1 MRTSKKP
8 SKISKT
14 GPKQPQKVPNR
25 QKEDFQKRIQ
35 PWPTFFKVLW
45 EIQRLLD
52 SLHIRVPDWT
62 NQRRLR
68 RQNIKINALYTS
80 RSEQAP
86 VSVFHPRNENIKI
99 DSVFVQ
105 GGVDPMIQG
114 GSSNFNILLSPLK
127 ITLMTVLGHFWHSWR
142 LLWSLYCLWSVL

>member
-1 MRTSKKP
+1 MRTSKKNVKNVQKWP
-8 SKISKT
+8 QTASKS
-14 GPKQPQKVPNR
+14 PKPPKGG
-25 QKEDFQKRIQ
+25 FQKRIQ

-86 VSVFHPRNENIKI
+86 VSVFHPRNKNIKI
-99 DSVFVQ
+99 DSVFGQ
-105 GGVDPMIQG
+105 GGVDTMIQG
-114 GSSNFNILLSPLK
+114 GSSNFKILLSPLK

>member
-1 MRTSKKP
+1 M
-8 SKISKT
+8 SKT
-14 GPKQPQKVPNR
+14 GPKQPQKVP
-25 QKEDFQKRIQ
+25 KENTALTHFFQGFVRDSK
-35 PWPTFFKVLW
+35 TSG
-45 EIQRLLD
+45 LLTYQG
-52 SLHIRVPDWT
+52 T

-68 RQNIKINALYTS
+68 RQNIKINALYIS
-80 RSEQAP
+80 RSEQAL

-127 ITLMTVLGHFWHSWR
+127 ITLMTVLGH
-142 LLWSLYCLWSVL
+142 V